1 MGTPHEDTGY
11 DAGASL
17 AIALIGLVFIAAVF
31 TLPWMFDP
39 APYDQVRVVTLPANA
54 RVVAQ
59 PSVARGQPVQP
70 PAAPKQGLYPSL
82 ADLRTPSGAV
92 DV

>member
-1 MGTPHEDTGY
+1 MLSFTFSACTGY

-59 PSVARGQPVQP
+59 P

-82 ADLRTPSGAV
+82 ADLRTPSGAAGV
-92 DV
+92 

>member
-1 MGTPHEDTGY
+1 MGTPHDDTGY

-17 AIALIGLVFIAAVF
+17 AIALIGLLFVAAVF
-31 TLPWMFDP
+31 TLPWMFDS

-59 PSVARGQPVQP
+59 APAAKQADPPP
-70 PAAPKQGLYPSL
+70 PAPGQGLYPSL
-82 ADLRTPSGAV
+82 VALRTSSGAV
-92 DV
+92 

>member
-1 MGTPHEDTGY
+1 MGTPHDDTGY

-17 AIALIGLVFIAAVF
+17 AIALIGLVFVAAVF
-31 TLPWMFDP
+31 AMPWMFDP

-59 PSVARGQPVQP
+59 PPVAKGEPVPAPAP
-70 PAAPKQGLYPSL
+70 PGLYPPL
-82 ADLRTPSGAV
+82 VALRTPSNV
-92 DV
+92 VNV